1 MLSTEYK
8 SGTKTI
14 MKRIIFILTAFIL
27 GGCVSNAATL
37 NSAKINSSSEISRK
51 VIERIDIAG
60 SNEELR
66 LMLIEYP
73 PNLFSVPHIHPVG
86 GLCYVVEGA
95 AESQY
100 EGEDL
105 KTFKAGDSYQD
116 IATKKHLLFRNVS
129 KTMPLKFTCTAK
141 IKKDQQ
147 YMLPI

>member
-1 MLSTEYK
+1 M
-8 SGTKTI
+8 
-14 MKRIIFILTAFIL
+14 
-27 GGCVSNAATL
+27 
-37 NSAKINSSSEISRK
+37 
-51 VIERIDIAG
+51 IERIDITG
-60 SNEELR
+60 SDEELR

-73 PNLFSVPHIHPVG
+73 PNVSSVPHIHPVG

-116 IATKKHLLFRNVS
+116 IATIKHLLFRNAS
-129 KTMPLKFTCTAK
+129 KTDPLKFTCTAK

-147 YMLPI
+147 FMLPI